1 MDEIEKAHPEVFDIF
16 LQLFDEGRLTDGKGQ
31 TVNARNAILIM
42 TSNIG
47 TNLWYREPI
56 GFIDPNSENG
66 KNVKKE
72 IETKLKETFRPEFL
86 NRLDEVIFFR
96 SLGMETITRI
106 AVRMLESL
114 SVTLDEKGICIDVTD
129 QAIRLIAQ
137 KGYEPAYG
145 ARELERVVRQLIEIP
160 ISEKIVADELVT
172 GQRIIVDAS
181 GNEIIFRND
190 YGTE

>member
-1 MDEIEKAHPEVFDIF
+1 
-16 LQLFDEGRLTDGKGQ
+16 
-31 TVNARNAILIM
+31 
-42 TSNIG
+42 
-47 TNLWYREPI
+47 
-56 GFIDPNSENG
+56 
-66 KNVKKE
+66 
-72 IETKLKETFRPEFL
+72 
-86 NRLDEVIFFR
+86 
-96 SLGMETITRI
+96 METITKI

>member
-96 SLGMETITRI
+96 SLGMETITKI
-106 AVRMLESL
+106 AARMLGSL
-114 SVTLDEKGICIDVTD
+114 KAKLDERGICLDVTD
-129 QAIRLIAQ
+129 QAIRL
-137 KGYEPAYG
+137 
-145 ARELERVVRQLIEIP
+145 
-160 ISEKIVADELVT
+160 VA
-172 GQRIIVDAS
+172 
-181 GNEIIFRND
+181 
-190 YGTE
+190 